1 MESKSKSGLT
11 EGLDK
16 LDGVLSEYLVKKA
29 PALPANVK
37 EFLVKFG
44 PWISLILGIMILPV
58 ILAVFGVGVV
68 LTPVAMMAG
77 ARFGAGYMLGVVVA
91 GVQLVLQFVAIPGL
105 MKRQMQGW
113 KLTYYATLMGGVYS
127 LVSFNVIGFV
137 VGMGFGLYVLYQIKS
152 YYK

>member
-1 MESKSKSGLT
+1 
-11 EGLDK
+11 
-16 LDGVLSEYLVKKA
+16 
-29 PALPANVK
+29 LPANVK